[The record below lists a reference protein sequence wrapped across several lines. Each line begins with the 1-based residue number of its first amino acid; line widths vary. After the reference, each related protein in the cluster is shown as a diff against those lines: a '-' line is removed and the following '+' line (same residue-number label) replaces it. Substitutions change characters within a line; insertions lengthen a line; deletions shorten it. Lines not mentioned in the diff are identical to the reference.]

1 MYVITGASGNTG
13 KVIANALSDAGKKV
27 RVISRNAENVKD
39 LAAKGADTAIGN
51 LDNADF
57 LTNSFADATAVFAM
71 IPPNFA
77 TDNYRGYQNQVADAQ
92 IKAAKNAGVKYVV
105 TLSSVGAHLK
115 EKAGVVQGLYDM
127 EQKWNAVDG
136 VNLLHL
142 RPSYFMENTLGQIA
156 TIKNMGIMG
165 SPIKG
170 DMSFPMVATKDIG
183 ELAAKRL
190 LALDFSDSEVQY
202 VLGSRDVSYHEVAA
216 IYGKAI
222 GKEDLKYVEFPYEDT
237 RKAMMESWGVT
248 ENVAD
253 AFVEFMQTANSGKL
267 FEDVKR
273 TVQNTTPTSVEDFA
287 QTFAYVFNNS

>member
-13 KVIANALSDAGKKV
+13 KVIANALLDAGKKV
-27 RVISRNAENVKD
+27 RVLGRDAEKVKELTD
-39 LAAKGADTAIGN
+39 KGAEAAIGN
-51 LDNADF
+51 LDDVDF
-57 LTNSFADATAVFAM
+57 LTNAMTGATAVYAM

-92 IKAAKNAGVKYVV
+92 IEAAKNAGVKYVV

-115 EKAGVVQGLYDM
+115 EKAGVVQGLADM
-127 EQKWNAVDG
+127 EKKWNAVEG
-136 VNLLHL
+136 INVLHL
-142 RPSYFMENTLGQIA
+142 RPSYFMENALGQID

-190 LALDFSDSEVQY
+190 LELDFSGSEVQY
-202 VLGSRDVSYHEVAA
+202 LLGSRDVTYNEVAG
-216 IYGKAI
+216 IYGKVI
-222 GKEDLKYVEFPYEDT
+222 GKEDLKYVDFPYEDAK
-237 RKAMMESWGVT
+237 KAMMEGWGFS

-253 AFVEFMQTANSGKL
+253 VYIEFMQTTNAGHL
-267 FEDVKR
+267 FEDAKR
-273 TVQNTTPTSVEDFA
+273 TEQNTTPTSVEDFA
-287 QTFAYVFNNS
+287 RVFAHVYNS